1 MQLEHDD
8 LPPYEEPPA
17 AAPSDALSDPFATT
31 VTSTGG
37 ESDGSR
43 GDGGDG
49 SARGSSGGGGA
60 VLAPFS
66 AVALSARVVQRL
78 QKAVAA
84 STSSSDVGL
93 AAALRL
99 LVRKS
104 PDLECGVVRRAF
116 AYWNRSCRW
125 NVVAAMD
132 DQNVAKAAA
141 AAAAGG
147 RAAGAAAAALEAGTM
162 AVAAQR
168 RSTLPA
174 RTVAPTLIAF
184 CAAGVTDKTV
194 GALLSLESGV
204 GDPHRCA
211 LPTPQT
217 QVAADPS
224 QRGSHHA
231 ADPLTCASFDV
242 VVGVSPFPG
251 DRTAEFLE
259 AGGVAVLR
267 QPAPLGLSDLWNR
280 LVRYAFLEQPPPP
293 PPQHQQRQTL
303 RQRQHHQHQPK
314 AYRYE
319 YLLISNNDVLVAP
332 GSVGAVAAYLSHNP
346 SRIATVLTQKG
357 GGLESLGDRVLGKAG
372 PELVAFAEHP
382 MNYRAVQAALVRS
395 GIHHRRRTAA
405 TKESPPEQ
413 LSALER
419 LRRERGRKEP
429 TFGADEATAEQRLRF
444 IDRRTMVGFFWGVSR
459 SLAKGLLVPDGSGR
473 LFNTTARLNF
483 GQEAELVDRMPKTG
497 YTGCR
502 LRLLTYLLTYL
513 YPTP

>member
-1 MQLEHDD
+1 VPVVHGLFGSRGLPNSLLRFYSLRSSGSTSSSSAGGSAAAGDNGDGGAAAASDWAGHPLNAARVQLALDD
-8 LPPYEEPPA
+8 LPPSLEPPA

-93 AAALRL
+93 TAALRL

-147 RAAGAAAAALEAGTM
+147 RAAGAAAAALETGTM

-267 QPAPLGLSDLWNR
+267 QPAPLGLILCR
-280 LVRYAFLEQPPPP
+280 KI
-293 PPQHQQRQTL
+293 QRSCRDPL
-303 RQRQHHQHQPK
+303 NWR
-314 AYRYE
+314 
-319 YLLISNNDVLVAP
+319 
-332 GSVGAVAAYLSHNP
+332 
-346 SRIATVLTQKG
+346 SR
-357 GGLESLGDRVLGKAG
+357 
-372 PELVAFAEHP
+372 
-382 MNYRAVQAALVRS
+382 
-395 GIHHRRRTAA
+395 
-405 TKESPPEQ
+405 
-413 LSALER
+413 
-419 LRRERGRKEP
+419 
-429 TFGADEATAEQRLRF
+429 
-444 IDRRTMVGFFWGVSR
+444 
-459 SLAKGLLVPDGSGR
+459 
-473 LFNTTARLNF
+473 
-483 GQEAELVDRMPKTG
+483 
-497 YTGCR
+497 C
-502 LRLLTYLLTYL
+502 
-513 YPTP
+513 